1 MQINNLLPQWLIDK
15 GVNKMLAFDYETFY
29 SVHYTLKKMSTSL
42 YIFDEQ
48 FKVHGVGVAYN
59 NQPTKYLYDLIAIEE
74 FFEDVD
80 WEHTAILAHHTNFDA
95 LILTRYYGYTPA
107 FYLDTL
113 SMARP
118 ILMNTIKSMSI
129 DSIAKHLDIGSK
141 IEGLDSTKGK
151 RDLTEQ
157 EQREL
162 GDYCIND
169 VEIMIG
175 VFILLLPHLP
185 QFEMEIIDWHIRMYV
200 EGEFIIDNELADQEI
215 INIQHRKKKTF
226 ETIRK
231 YFQPKLRDSD
241 LDTLTILRSGE
252 KFASILK
259 HNNIVPPLKTSPA
272 TNKQVYAFAKNHVAF
287 MDFANQGP
295 IPKLMFE
302 ARVESKSDTTL
313 NKAKLLRKFGD
324 HPPFPLYL
332 NYWRA
337 TTGRTA
343 GCVTPDH
350 EILTEQG
357 WIPIDTWTKEKIMTW
372 DPATKQAQFE
382 QPHCMNSYVFNGKLN
397 THTSRYLTFTVT
409 DEHKI
414 PIDNKWYDRI
424 DQRLAIELYNTNAA
438 SFLSCTHT
446 GKQQINKTKLK
457 LAIAFQADGHF
468 SKKRLASGE
477 YRTTGIR
484 FEFNK
489 ARKINRLT
497 KLLNL
502 AFIKYTTNVTKRN
515 TTRIY
520 IPKSELIQLTYMT
533 KTLPWSWLQLT
544 PELHKVLLNEILL
557 WDGHTNHKNRWR
569 YITTNKAN
577 AELIATIAHLNEYRA
592 FIRKP
597 PKQKTNYKQQY
608 IVSFTPNKINAY
620 IKAKCWSKTN
630 YKGLV
635 YCPTVSTGHFLIRK
649 NLKISITCN
658 SDKIQAQ
665 NFTRGSNTRKCLT
678 APKDHLVLS
687 VDSSGIEL
695 RVAIWFAEQLDK
707 IAMVNNKEDLY
718 VDMATSIYHKPT
730 ASIDKYMRGIGKVA
744 ILSNMYGSGIPTFD
758 NMLKSGSMAPPIH
771 LPYEEVM
778 HIHST
783 FRKEYNNIVCMWD
796 KCQRFLF
803 AMVHDNIHKEADYK
817 GLHFEDN
824 KVWTQHGMYL
834 NYHDLRVDKQ
844 GNFSY
849 QGAFGI
855 RKKIYG
861 SLFFNNLCQHMARN
875 IVYYQINLVKKHYK
889 PIHAVH
895 DETSIIIPEKEF
907 DEAKAFLLECFRT
920 APDYLT
926 GIELNAEVE
935 WGKNAKGISY
945 YAK

>member
-141 IEGLDSTKGK
+141 IEGLDNAKGK

-337 TTGRTA
+337 TTART
-343 GCVTPDH
+343 
-350 EILTEQG
+350 
-357 WIPIDTWTKEKIMTW
+357 
-372 DPATKQAQFE
+372 
-382 QPHCMNSYVFNGKLN
+382 
-397 THTSRYLTFTVT
+397 
-409 DEHKI
+409 
-414 PIDNKWYDRI
+414 
-424 DQRLAIELYNTNAA
+424 
-438 SFLSCTHT
+438 
-446 GKQQINKTKLK
+446 
-457 LAIAFQADGHF
+457 
-468 SKKRLASGE
+468 SG
-477 YRTTGIR
+477 G
-484 FEFNK
+484 
-489 ARKINRLT
+489 
-497 KLLNL
+497 
-502 AFIKYTTNVTKRN
+502 
-515 TTRIY
+515 
-520 IPKSELIQLTYMT
+520 
-533 KTLPWSWLQLT
+533 
-544 PELHKVLLNEILL
+544 
-557 WDGHTNHKNRWR
+557 
-569 YITTNKAN
+569 
-577 AELIATIAHLNEYRA
+577 
-592 FIRKP
+592 
-597 PKQKTNYKQQY
+597 
-608 IVSFTPNKINAY
+608 
-620 IKAKCWSKTN
+620 
-630 YKGLV
+630 
-635 YCPTVSTGHFLIRK
+635 
-649 NLKISITCN
+649 
-658 SDKIQAQ
+658 DKIQAQ

-678 APKDHLVLS
+678 ALKDHLVLS

-695 RVAIWFAEQLDK
+695 RIAIWFAEQLDK

-935 WGKNAKGISY
+935 WGKNAKDISY